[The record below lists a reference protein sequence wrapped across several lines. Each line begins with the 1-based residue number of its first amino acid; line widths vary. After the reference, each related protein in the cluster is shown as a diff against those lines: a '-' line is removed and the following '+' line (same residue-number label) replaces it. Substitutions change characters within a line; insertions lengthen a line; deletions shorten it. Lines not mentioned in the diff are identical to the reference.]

1 MPVKYSKNNLQ
12 LQALYKIQEGTT
24 LNVSVY
30 QFPYKGEMISGILEL
45 SDSEN
50 TYIAYEDTKIL
61 YYKMAEISRLYPS
74 KCYIKA
80 AILYVILTIIV
91 LIRKYK

>member
-1 MPVKYSKNNLQ
+1 
-12 LQALYKIQEGTT
+12 
-24 LNVSVY
+24 
-30 QFPYKGEMISGILEL
+30 MISGILEL
-45 SDSEN
+45 SDSKN
-50 TYIAYEDTKIL
+50 TYIAYEDAKIL

-91 LIRKYK
+91 LIRKYQSGERLKYSDKYEKTN